1 MIPKIIH
8 YCWFGGK
15 EMPEL
20 MQKCIASW
28 KQHLPDYELHLWNEQ
43 NFDLDRFPYARE
55 AYDNKKY
62 AFVSD
67 VARLWA
73 LKEYG
78 GIYLDTDVEVLRP
91 LDDFLHL
98 PAFMGYEASQSS
110 APGTGIIGSER
121 NGVWVK
127 EMLAYYNQDRHFIKP
142 DGSLDLTPN
151 PITIATIMQ
160 SGGFVIDGTYQVYKG
175 DMHVFPVDYF
185 CPLSSTRVLR
195 CTKNTYCIHHFA
207 GSWREESRSERM
219 KDWICEHIL
228 GRQLTDRIVKFKRK
242 LKKKIGF

>member
-98 PAFMGYEASQSS
+98 PAFMGYEDGKLLNPAM
-110 APGTGIIGSER
+110 GIIGS
-121 NGVWVK
+121 K
-127 EMLAYYNQDRHFIKP
+127 
-142 DGSLDLTPN
+142 S
-151 PITIATIMQ
+151 
-160 SGGFVIDGTYQVYKG
+160 
-175 DMHVFPVDYF
+175 
-185 CPLSSTRVLR
+185 
-195 CTKNTYCIHHFA
+195 
-207 GSWREESRSERM
+207 
-219 KDWICEHIL
+219 
-228 GRQLTDRIVKFKRK
+228 
-242 LKKKIGF
+242 

>member
-98 PAFMGYEASQSS
+98 PAFMGYEDGKLLNPAM
-110 APGTGIIGSER
+110 GIIGSVSQ
-121 NGVWVK
+121 GVWVTD
-127 EMLAYYNQDRHFIKP
+127 MLAYYNQDRHFVKP
-142 DGSLDLTPN
+142 DGSLDITTI
-151 PITIATIMQ
+151 PIIITRLMQ
-160 SGGFVIDGTYQVYKG
+160 AEGFVCDGTYRVYKG

-185 CPLSSTRVLR
+185 YPLSSTRVLR

-228 GRQLTDRIVKFKRK
+228 GRQLTDHIVKLKRK
-242 LKKKIGF
+242 LKKRK